1 MFCDSSE
8 CSCGREPIVTS
19 AVNVILQSNKTGQ
32 FDDEPPVPVLL
43 VTGPVAR
50 HADDDTVLTVTR
62 SSLSDEDESGSS

>member
-8 CSCGREPIVTS
+8 CSCGREPIVTN

-43 VTGPVAR
+43 DTGPVAR
-50 HADDDTVLTVTR
+50 HADDTVLTVTR